1 MNGIIGCYLFSITV
15 CSEQK
20 NACKI
25 NLHVEMRW
33 HLNTDL
39 MLIVTE
45 TYSTMIINRVLE
57 EKTKIMLNNLSS

>member
-1 MNGIIGCYLFSITV
+1 MLSVFITM

-20 NACKI
+20 NARKI

-33 HLNTDL
+33 HFSTDL

-45 TYSTMIINRVLE
+45 TYSTMIINGVLE
-57 EKTKIMLNNLSS
+57 EKTEIMLNNLSS